1 MYLIAEIGVNFIDIA
16 KKYDI
21 SLIDACKLMIVEAKN
36 SGANCVKFQSYK
48 ASTLAAKNSPAYW
61 DLSKEKTTN
70 QYELFKKMDSF
81 NEEDFKYLSDYCSKI
96 QIDFL
101 STPFDLTSVDYLDK
115 YQNKYKISSSD
126 ITNFPLLKRCAEK
139 QKPVLLSTGAS
150 NIEEI
155 KTAVDFLEKN
165 GCPNVIIMHCVLN
178 YPTPNNQ
185 ANLGMIN
192 DIKKHFPN
200 YELGYSDH
208 TCPDEKML
216 ILVSA
221 YLQGTNYIEKHFTLD
236 KTIPGNDHYHSA
248 DPNDFKKFIE
258 NISLLKEIQGNS
270 IKKCSKSEEISRL
283 NARRS
288 IVALSNINTGEFLT
302 ESNTICKRPGTG
314 ISANRYYEIINNKIA
329 NRYIEKDTII
339 FDEMI
344 S

>member
-1 MYLIAEIGVNFIDIA
+1 MYLIAEIGVNFFDIA

-36 SGANCVKFQSYK
+36 SGADCVKFQSYK
-48 ASTLAAKNSPAYW
+48 ASTLAAKDSPAYW
-61 DLSKEKTTN
+61 DLSKEKTKN

-81 NEEDFKYLSDYCSKI
+81 NEEDFKYLSEFCSKI
-96 QIDFL
+96 KIDFL

-139 QKPVLLSTGAS
+139 NKPVLLSTGAS
-150 NIEEI
+150 DIKEI
-155 KTAVDFLEKN
+155 KTAVEFLEKN

-178 YPTPNNQ
+178 YPTPNNE

-221 YLQGTNYIEKHFTLD
+221 YLQGANYIEKHFTLD

-248 DPNDFKKFIE
+248 DPSDLKKFIK
-258 NISLLKEIQGNS
+258 NVSLLKEIQGNS
-270 IKKCSKSEEISRL
+270 VKQCSKSEEISRL

-288 IVALSNINTGEFLT
+288 IVSLKKIKSGQLLT
-302 ESNTICKRPGTG
+302 DDNTICKRPGTG
-314 ISANRYYEIINNKIA
+314 ISANKYYEIINYRSVNKDLD
-329 NRYIEKDTII
+329 EDTII
-339 FDEMI
+339 TEDMLI
-344 S
+344 